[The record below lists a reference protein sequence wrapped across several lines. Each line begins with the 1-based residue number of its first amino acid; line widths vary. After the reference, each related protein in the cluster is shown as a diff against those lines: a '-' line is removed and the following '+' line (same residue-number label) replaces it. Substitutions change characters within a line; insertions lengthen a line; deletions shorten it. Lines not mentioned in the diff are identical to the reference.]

1 MAQFREGVATI
12 LMATSV
18 VARGLDIPDVER
30 VINFD
35 MPTEIGMFV
44 ACRNFFSIL
53 FVSYVQFRYRV
64 GRLG

>member
-1 MAQFREGVATI
+1 LAQFREGVATI

-35 MPTEIGMFV
+35 MPTEIGWFR
-44 ACRNFFSIL
+44 ACYSFL
-53 FVSYVQFRYRV
+53 FLHHRYQYTFAV
-64 GRLG
+64 

>member
-1 MAQFREGVATI
+1 LAQFREGVATI

-35 MPTEIGMFV
+35 MPTEIGGFR
-44 ACRNFFSIL
+44 ACCSFFSFAIL
-53 FVSYVQFRYRV
+53 IV
-64 GRLG
+64 